1 MTAVFPATTLP
12 LIRHILRWT
21 KLVFTPLSLLVIGWF
36 IWQSR
41 ISLGDMLQEGQWLL
55 LLLAL
60 LLWIGTNL
68 LAPLVSVYI
77 FRTCHID
84 IAWLTALHIHC
95 SRLPAKYLPGGIWH
109 SLGRAN
115 DYYNLGHGVKMI
127 GFYFVLEN
135 FLLITVTLLMS
146 AGVVQDQI
154 ESPNLRIFVQS
165 LPILMGIAL
174 LIFPAGA
181 RLFMKMKNTFSV
193 KAYFKAVIVLFVYWC
208 IVGLTF
214 ACYISAFTALAL
226 NSSLVEMASIYIFS
240 WSIGYL
246 ALFAPQGIGV
256 AEFIAGN
263 LLTRDNQVG
272 QILAFLIG
280 FRVLILIA
288 DLATWAI
295 AGMLKPKP

>member
-1 MTAVFPATTLP
+1 
-12 LIRHILRWT
+12 
-21 KLVFTPLSLLVIGWF
+21 VIGWF

-41 ISLGDMLQEGQWLL
+41 ISLIDILQEGQWLL

-60 LLWIGTNL
+60 LLWISSNL

-77 FRTCHID
+77 FRSCYID
-84 IAWLTALHIHC
+84 ITWVNALHIHC

-109 SLGRAN
+109 SIGRAN
-115 DYYNLGHGVKMI
+115 DYYNLGHGVKKI

-135 FLLITVTLLMS
+135 FLLINVTLFMS
-146 AGVVQDQI
+146 AGIVQDKI
-154 ESPNLRIFVQS
+154 ETPGLRNFVQS

-174 LIFPAGA
+174 LVFPAGA
-181 RLFMKMKNTFSV
+181 RLYVKIKDSISV
-193 KAYFKAVIVLFVYWC
+193 KAYFMAVTTLFIYWC

-226 NSSLVEMASIYIFS
+226 NGSLIEMAGIYIFS
-240 WSIGYL
+240 WSIGYMT
-246 ALFAPQGIGV
+246 LFAPQGIGV

-263 LLTRDNQVG
+263 LLTRDDQVG

-288 DLATWAI
+288 DLASWAM
-295 AGMLKPKP
+295 AGVLKPKP